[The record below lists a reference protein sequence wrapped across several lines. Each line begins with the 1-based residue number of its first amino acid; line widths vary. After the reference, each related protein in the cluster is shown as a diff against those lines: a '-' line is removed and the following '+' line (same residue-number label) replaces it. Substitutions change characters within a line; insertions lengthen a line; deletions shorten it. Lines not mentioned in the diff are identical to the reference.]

1 MRAHI
6 NPASVPTHLSSTGFY
21 LIECVARPVHF
32 FDDVLCGGGPG
43 ERFGGLVVL
52 GEIVVDDRLQ
62 FGNTLEDAATDG
74 ISGNFG
80 EKAFHLIEPRGR
92 GWREVEVETG
102 VPFQPPFDFRR
113 LVGGVVIDNQVD
125 IQAGKGL
132 AVDPVQEANELLAP
146 VALQTL
152 PDDRAVEHVER
163 REQGRRTVAL
173 VIMVPARPFFMGK
186 PGWLRSRAWI
196 WLFSSTERTSA
207 LSGGFR

>member
-1 MRAHI
+1 
-6 NPASVPTHLSSTGFY
+6 
-21 LIECVARPVHF
+21 
-32 FDDVLCGGGPG
+32 
-43 ERFGGLVVL
+43 
-52 GEIVVDDRLQ
+52 
-62 FGNTLEDAATDG
+62 
-74 ISGNFG
+74 
-80 EKAFHLIEPRGR
+80 
-92 GWREVEVETG
+92 
-102 VPFQPPFDFRR
+102 
-113 LVGGVVIDNQVD
+113 
-125 IQAGKGL
+125 L